1 MVSTRLTPWL
11 YCHPRIRRVWLIAQV
26 LWGAA
31 LMAVVTAPNAAAEG
45 VSTALSWSGLK
56 DSHGVPVGAY
66 FISTVDIAQAMQA
79 QGTELGM
86 DPSTWVPALAS
97 RLIVGLTYSWVAGA
111 LGACCGFLVFIC
123 ALGIWLVK
131 FALGTTW
138 LVWLAAIAT
147 PVVTNIHQVLNYLHV
162 VPTAL
167 IICTTVGGVIA
178 LTKGYGRGVG
188 IMVSGFVVIM
198 LARMFLD
205 DPVKHLASQDG
216 VLGIGRWLGFSV
228 GMGFANNGP
237 IVAGGNDAQV
247 DQLGSWMVD
256 VLVRQNVQLINF
268 GEVIDQRP
276 GCGAAWDAALMHSTD
291 AAGPVQ
297 AMKSC
302 GATSAFAHAAHLSG
316 ESVGLFFLLNC
327 VVMCVLLAICY
338 IAAEVLRVGFKAFWN
353 VMILVPAIAVGV
365 APGPQRRFAKRVA
378 LKAVV
383 HGVEIM
389 FATGGLGVLLIMISH
404 VVAGNIG
411 GLTIEHPVLKLVVML
426 LLAGAGAWG
435 FRHMLSGF
443 GDGGLPIPTPMTF
456 VRASGPGMEMAVN
469 AGRLNAGL
477 GGRELAS
484 QFGPQGA
491 AGVPGDGSGSRGPNG
506 QSAPGR
512 RAHPPVDGV
521 SSGST
526 GPRQSSPAP
535 ARAQGGSAGAA
546 APGAGGGPASS
557 QWSGGGGLGGGGAA
571 SSAPARAAAPAAG
584 QAAAS
589 GASKA
594 AMVAAPELAVANV
607 VAQQASSTAQRRRE
621 APGRTS
627 APTPKGDVP
636 RGLGLSDQAGAAER
650 PPRPAPGRTP
660 GLPQE

>member
-1 MVSTRLTPWL
+1 MVSACLAAWL
-11 YCHPRIRRVWLIAQV
+11 CCHPRIRRVWLVGQLV
-26 LWGAA
+26 WGAA

-45 VSTALSWSGLK
+45 VSEALSWSGLK

-66 FISTVDIAQAMQA
+66 FISTVDVVQAMQA

-147 PVVTNIHQVLNYLHV
+147 PVVANIHQVLNYLHV
-162 VPTAL
+162 VPAAL

-178 LTKGYGRGVG
+178 LTKGYGRGIG

-205 DPVKHLASQDG
+205 DPVKHLASPDG

-276 GCGAAWDAALMHSTD
+276 GCGAAWDAALLNATG

-353 VMILVPAIAVGV
+353 VMILVPAIAVAV

-389 FATGGLGVLLIMISH
+389 FATGGLGVLLIMMSH

-411 GLTIEHPVLKLVVML
+411 GMAIEHPVLKLVVML

-435 FRHMLSGF
+435 FRHLLSGF
-443 GDGGLPIPTPMTF
+443 GDGGLPVPTPMTF
-456 VRASGPGMEMAVN
+456 VRAGGPGMEMMAN
-469 AGRLNAGL
+469 RALIGASR
-477 GGRELAS
+477 GGQELAT

-491 AGVPGDGSGSRGPNG
+491 TGMSGDGPGSRGPNG

-512 RAHPPVDGV
+512 RAHPQVDGV
-521 SSGST
+521 SSGSN
-526 GPRQSSPAP
+526 GARSSSSP
-535 ARAQGGSAGAA
+535 ARAQGAPAGASASA
-546 APGAGGGPASS
+546 AGVPASS
-557 QWSGGGGLGGGGAA
+557 QWSGGGGLGGAGAA
-571 SSAPARAAAPAAG
+571 PSAPARTAAPAAG
-584 QAAAS
+584 QAMAG

-594 AMVAAPELAVANV
+594 AMVAAPELAVASA
-607 VAQQASSTAQRRRE
+607 VAQHASSTAQRRRE

-627 APTPKGDVP
+627 APTPKGDMSQ
-636 RGLGLSDQAGAAER
+636 GLGLSDQAGPAER

-660 GLPQE
+660 STPQE

>member
-1 MVSTRLTPWL
+1 M
-11 YCHPRIRRVWLIAQV
+11 

-31 LMAVVTAPNAAAEG
+31 LMAVVTAPHAAAEG

-66 FISTVDIAQAMQA
+66 FISTVDIGQAMQA

-147 PVVTNIHQVLNYLHV
+147 PVVANIHQVLNYLHV

-178 LTKGYGRGVG
+178 LTKGYGRGIG

-205 DPVKHLASQDG
+205 DPVKHLASPDG

-276 GCGAAWDAALMHSTD
+276 GCGAAWDAALMNSTG

-302 GATSAFAHAAHLSG
+302 GASSAFAHAAHLSG
-316 ESVGLFFLLNC
+316 ESVGLFFLLNL

-353 VMILVPAIAVGV
+353 VMILVPAIAVAV

-389 FATGGLGVLLIMISH
+389 FATGGLGVLLIMMSH

-411 GLTIEHPVLKLVVML
+411 GLAIEHPVLKLVVML

-435 FRHMLSGF
+435 FRHLLRGF
-443 GDGGLPIPTPMTF
+443 GDGGLPVPTPMSF
-456 VRASGPGMEMAVN
+456 LRAGGPGVELLANQARNSVPREGREMAT
-469 AGRLNAGL
+469 A
-477 GGRELAS
+477 
-484 QFGPQGA
+484 FGPQGA
-491 AGVPGDGSGSRGPNG
+491 TGMGADGSGSRGPNG

-512 RAHPPVDGV
+512 RAHPQVDGV
-521 SSGST
+521 SSGSN
-526 GPRQSSPAP
+526 GPRPSSPPARSQGASTSTAVSAP
-535 ARAQGGSAGAA
+535 AVGA
-546 APGAGGGPASS
+546 PASS

-571 SSAPARAAAPAAG
+571 APAPARTAAPAAG
-584 QAAAS
+584 HAAAG

-594 AMVAAPELAVANV
+594 AMVAAPELAAASV

-627 APTPKGDVP
+627 APTPKGDLP
-636 RGLGLSDQAGAAER
+636 PGLGLTDQAGAAER

-660 GLPQE
+660 GTPQE